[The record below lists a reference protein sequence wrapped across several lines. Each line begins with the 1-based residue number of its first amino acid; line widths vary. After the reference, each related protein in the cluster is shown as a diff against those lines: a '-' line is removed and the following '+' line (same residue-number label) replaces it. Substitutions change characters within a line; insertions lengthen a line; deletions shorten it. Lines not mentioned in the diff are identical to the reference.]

1 MAAPSGSGPD
11 QRRIAGA
18 VGLAEGVAAGNQRDG
33 LLVVHRHA
41 AERFADVP
49 RRRDRIRLAVRPFRI
64 HVDQAHLHRAERIL
78 KLAFAAVAFVPQPR
92 PLGTPVELFGL
103 PDIGAAAAETERLEA
118 HRLEG
123 DVAGENH
130 QVGPGDFP
138 AVLLL
143 DRPQQPARL
152 VEVRVVRPAVER
164 REALLAGAGAAA
176 AVGDAVRA
184 RAVPR
189 HADEQRPVVAKVGR
203 PPVLRVRHQG
213 MQVLDHGI
221 QVEAL
226 EFLGVVERLA
236 HRIGQGGVLVE
247 NLKVQLV
254 RPPVAVRVSA
264 GAARE
269 RALARALVSLCVHVS
284 LRSCSA
290 FFPVSVYKD
299 HQCLESDPASGSA
312 Q

>member
-1 MAAPSGSGPD
+1 MGF
-11 QRRIAGA
+11 
-18 VGLAEGVAAGNQRDG
+18 AEGVAAGNQRDG

-41 AERFADVP
+41 EEGFADVLG
-49 RRRDRIRLAVRPFRI
+49 RRDRIRLAVRPFRV

-78 KLAFAAVAFVPQPR
+78 ELAFAAVAFVAQPC

-118 HRLEG
+118 HRVES

-152 VEVRVVRPAVER
+152 VEVRVVGPAVEGG
-164 REALLAGAGAAA
+164 EALLAGAGAAA

-189 HADEQRPVVAKVGR
+189 HADEQPPIVAKVGR
-203 PPVLRVRHQG
+203 PPPLRVRHQR
-213 MQVLDHGI
+213 MQILDYGV
-221 QVEAL
+221 QVEAPEL
-226 EFLGVVERLA
+226 LGVVERLA
-236 HRIGQGGVLVE
+236 HRIGQGGVPME
-247 NLKVQLV
+247 NLQVQLV
-254 RPPVAVRVSA
+254 RPPVAVHLSA
-264 GAARE
+264 GE

-284 LRSCSA
+284 LRACSA
-290 FFPVSVYKD
+290 FFFPVPYTKIIDAWKVI
-299 HQCLESDPASGSA
+299 QLAMT
-312 Q
+312 

>member
-1 MAAPSGSGPD
+1 MGF
-11 QRRIAGA
+11 
-18 VGLAEGVAAGNQRDG
+18 AEGVAAGNQRDG

-41 AERFADVP
+41 KEGFADVLG
-49 RRRDRIRLAVRPFRI
+49 RRDRIRLAVRPFRV

-78 KLAFAAVAFVPQPR
+78 ELAFAAVAFVAQPC

-118 HRLEG
+118 HRVES

-152 VEVRVVRPAVER
+152 VEVRVVGPAVEGG
-164 REALLAGAGAAA
+164 EALLAGAGAAA

-189 HADEQRPVVAKVGR
+189 HADEQPPIVAKVGR
-203 PPVLRVRHQG
+203 PP
-213 MQVLDHGI
+213 HGV
-221 QVEAL
+221 QVEAPEL
-226 EFLGVVERLA
+226 LGVVERLA
-236 HRIGQGGVLVE
+236 HRIGQGGVPME
-247 NLKVQLV
+247 NLQVQLV
-254 RPPVAVRVSA
+254 RPPVAVHLSA
-264 GAARE
+264 GE

-284 LRSCSA
+284 LRACSA
-290 FFPVSVYKD
+290 FFFPVPYTKIIDAWKVI
-299 HQCLESDPASGSA
+299 QLAMT
-312 Q
+312 

>member
-1 MAAPSGSGPD
+1 MQAAFRLRAD

-18 VGLAEGVAAGNQRDG
+18 VGLAEGVAAGDQRDG

-41 AERFADVP
+41 EERLADVLG
-49 RRRDRIRLAVRPFRI
+49 RRDRVRVAVRPFRI
-64 HVDQAHLHRAERIL
+64 DVDQAHLHRAERL
-78 KLAFAAVAFVPQPR
+78 RKLAFAAVAFVAEPR
-92 PLGTPVELFGL
+92 PLGTPVELLGL
-103 PDIGAAAAETERLEA
+103 PDVGAAAGEAEGLEA

-152 VEVRVVRPAVER
+152 VEVRVVRPAVQR

-176 AVGDAVRA
+176 AVGDAVGA

-189 HADEQRPVVAKVGR
+189 HADHQPAVVAEVGR
-203 PPVLRVRHQG
+203 PPLLRVRHQG

-221 QVEAL
+221 EVEAL
-226 EFLGVVERLA
+226 ELLGVVERLA
-236 HRIGQGGVLVE
+236 HRIGQGGVPVE
-247 NLKVQLV
+247 NLDVQLV
-254 RPPVAVRVSA
+254 RPPVAVAVSA
-264 GAARE
+264 RK
-269 RALARALVSLCVHVS
+269 RALGLGDVIHIA
-284 LRSCSA
+284 SCRGWHGFQFGSP
-290 FFPVSVYKD
+290 PVYAT
-299 HQCLESDPASGSA
+299 QAIR
-312 Q
+312 